1 MRNDLDGAAPVRLA
15 ELIAALSLATDLGM
29 GHPLEH
35 ALCSCVLA
43 VRLGDALGL
52 DAPALR
58 EVYYQALLR
67 YIGCNAETHTL
78 AAVVGDELAMRRD
91 FAAIDNGN
99 QGAVLSLMLRYIRE
113 SNAGAPP
120 LQLAREVVRGLLAG
134 REIQASFAGHCEVAQ
149 RLGARLGF
157 EAPIIVALG
166 QLYERWD
173 GRGLP
178 RGLKGEEIT
187 PAVLIVALAQDA
199 LTVRRLGGVDAA
211 VGMARQRSGGAY
223 DPRMVDCFCGQA
235 PALFA
240 GLDEAPSWE
249 TVLGMEPGAR
259 SYLAEDQLDTA
270 CQAMADFADLKSPYT
285 LGHSSGVA
293 ELAAGAAQRYGL
305 PAADVTAI
313 RRAGW
318 LHDLGRV
325 GVSISIW
332 DKPGALTETEWERV
346 RMHPYYTERVLAR
359 SPALSSLGRLAAYHH
374 ERLDGS
380 GYHRGAPAMILSPAA
395 RILAAADA
403 YQAMTEARAHRPAR
417 PPDAAA
423 AELRREARAGRLDSE
438 AVAAVLAAAGH
449 HARPTRRDLVAGLS
463 EREVE
468 VLRLVGRGHS
478 MKQIAGQLSIAE
490 KTVDNHIQH
499 IYNKIGVSTRA
510 GAALFAME
518 QDLLTPAD

>member
-43 VRLGDALGL
+43 VRLGEALGL

-91 FAAIDNGN
+91 FAAIDNAN
-99 QGAVLSLMLRYIRE
+99 QGAVLSLMLRYIRQA
-113 SNAGAPP
+113 NAGAPP

-134 REIQASFAGHCEVAQ
+134 PEIQASFAGHCEVAQ

-178 RGLKGEEIT
+178 RGLKGEEIA

-293 ELAAGAAQRYGL
+293 ELAAGAAQRCGL

-332 DKPGALTETEWERV
+332 D
-346 RMHPYYTERVLAR
+346 
-359 SPALSSLGRLAAYHH
+359 
-374 ERLDGS
+374 
-380 GYHRGAPAMILSPAA
+380 
-395 RILAAADA
+395 
-403 YQAMTEARAHRPAR
+403 
-417 PPDAAA
+417 
-423 AELRREARAGRLDSE
+423 
-438 AVAAVLAAAGH
+438 
-449 HARPTRRDLVAGLS
+449 
-463 EREVE
+463 
-468 VLRLVGRGHS
+468 
-478 MKQIAGQLSIAE
+478 
-490 KTVDNHIQH
+490 
-499 IYNKIGVSTRA
+499 
-510 GAALFAME
+510 
-518 QDLLTPAD
+518 

>member
-1 MRNDLDGAAPVRLA
+1 MAQPVARPVNGRATDAKPACAGWMAPAQAVQAGFVRVAGGLSRRAPRLHTARQSSRISSIPRVRVPTRPRHGTIHGMLRPVPATGHRRALDPSPACVPVRSAGRCLLRIIMRNDLDGAAPVRLA

-43 VRLGDALGL
+43 VRLGEALGL

-99 QGAVLSLMLRYIRE
+99 QGAVLNLMLRYIRQA
-113 SNAGAPP
+113 NAGAPP

-134 REIQASFAGHCEVAQ
+134 PAIQASFAGHCEVAQ

-178 RGLKGEEIT
+178 RGLKGEEIA

-235 PALFA
+235 
-240 GLDEAPSWE
+240 
-249 TVLGMEPGAR
+249 
-259 SYLAEDQLDTA
+259 
-270 CQAMADFADLKSPYT
+270 
-285 LGHSSGVA
+285 
-293 ELAAGAAQRYGL
+293 
-305 PAADVTAI
+305 
-313 RRAGW
+313 
-318 LHDLGRV
+318 
-325 GVSISIW
+325 
-332 DKPGALTETEWERV
+332 
-346 RMHPYYTERVLAR
+346 
-359 SPALSSLGRLAAYHH
+359 
-374 ERLDGS
+374 
-380 GYHRGAPAMILSPAA
+380 
-395 RILAAADA
+395 
-403 YQAMTEARAHRPAR
+403 
-417 PPDAAA
+417 
-423 AELRREARAGRLDSE
+423 
-438 AVAAVLAAAGH
+438 
-449 HARPTRRDLVAGLS
+449 
-463 EREVE
+463 
-468 VLRLVGRGHS
+468 
-478 MKQIAGQLSIAE
+478 
-490 KTVDNHIQH
+490 
-499 IYNKIGVSTRA
+499 
-510 GAALFAME
+510 
-518 QDLLTPAD
+518 